1 VNTQKAGKRLN
12 ALNTG
17 SWWELIMFM
26 NKNSQTSSPAVP
38 TGPGKPSDP
47 S

>member
-1 VNTQKAGKRLN
+1 MHLIQAHEG
-12 ALNTG
+12 
-17 SWWELIMFM
+17 IMFM

-38 TGPGKPSDP
+38 TGPGKPRGP